1 MRCAGINSHSTH
13 MDPKKC
19 ITIQS
24 DRWEGEIQD
33 GLISE

>member
-19 ITIQS
+19 IIIQS
-24 DRWEGEIQD
+24 DRWEGEV
-33 GLISE
+33 